1 MLMGR
6 SLRTTLDLMKA
17 PSNPVWTPQMTQ
29 MKEQYDKGVKERK
42 FEVGQQVYLRS
53 YQSRHEKWIP
63 GVILEKVGS
72 NTYRVHYGTGSRM
85 AHADQI
91 KKRVTFW
98 EEEEDP
104 QKGRRP
110 AGSGAPQPGRREGDS
125 RKESPRR
132 TARKRK
138 MTEKMKCYLAEKR
151 SRTDK
156 HLARIGLIRRRDPD
170 RKEAEG
176 IKRMEGGKV
185 HLLAVE
191 EADEHCT
198 RATDNHFGT
207 SRRGPT
213 ADLGVTPDPRGGGE
227 PPKFASALPTAG
239 GTDPG
244 GDRFANGELQ
254 VFNRREPRSEWV
266 IFSRS
271 APELP
276 EPCARRRV
284 RALGGDGELGPR
296 TGRDLRAAT
305 GRSGPHRAGF
315 ADVWGPARL
324 RQGPTKEVAAV
335 PWARTREPR

>member
-1 MLMGR
+1 
-6 SLRTTLDLMKA
+6 
-17 PSNPVWTPQMTQ
+17 
-29 MKEQYDKGVKERK
+29 
-42 FEVGQQVYLRS
+42 
-53 YQSRHEKWIP
+53 EKWIP

-98 EEEEDP
+98 EEEDDP
-104 QKGRRP
+104 QKGRMS
-110 AGSGAPQPGRREGDS
+110 AGSGAPKPGRREGDS
-125 RKESPRR
+125 RKDSPRR

-156 HLARIGLIRRRDPD
+156 HLASIGLIRKRDPD

-198 RATDNHFGT
+198 RATDIHFGT

-227 PPKFASALPTAG
+227 PPSSPVPSPPQVGQT
-239 GTDPG
+239 PIVC
-244 GDRFANGELQ
+244 DRFAIGELR
-254 VFNRREPRSEWV
+254 VFNRREPRSERV

-276 EPCARRRV
+276 EPCARRCV
-284 RALGGDGELGPR
+284 RALGVSEELVLRTDRDGLAGA
-296 TGRDLRAAT
+296 GRRC
-305 GRSGPHRAGF
+305 PHRAGL
-315 ADVWGPARL
+315 ADVRGRTRHPQWNPEGPQR
-324 RQGPTKEVAAV
+324 KEMAAV
-335 PWARTREPR
+335 KWARTRAP

>member
-1 MLMGR
+1 MRNGL
-6 SLRTTLDLMKA
+6 
-17 PSNPVWTPQMTQ
+17 
-29 MKEQYDKGVKERK
+29 
-42 FEVGQQVYLRS
+42 
-53 YQSRHEKWIP
+53 

-110 AGSGAPQPGRREGDS
+110 AGSGVPTPGRREMYS
-125 RKESPRR
+125 RKDSPRR

-156 HLARIGLIRRRDPD
+156 HLASICLIRRRDPD
-170 RKEAEG
+170 RKEAES
-176 IKRMEGGKV
+176 IKRMEVGKV

-198 RATDNHFGT
+198 RATDIHFGT
-207 SRRGPT
+207 SRRGST
-213 ADLGVTPDPRGGGE
+213 AGLGVTPDPRGGGE
-227 PPKFASALPTAG
+227 PPKFSGALPTAG
-239 GTDPG
+239 GADPG
-244 GDRFANGELQ
+244 GDRFANGELR
-254 VFNRREPRSEWV
+254 VFSRREPRSERV

-276 EPCARRRV
+276 EPCARRCV
-284 RALGGDGELGPR
+284 RALGVNEELVLRTDRDGLAGA
-296 TGRDLRAAT
+296 GRRC
-305 GRSGPHRAGF
+305 PHRAVTGL
-315 ADVWGPARL
+315 ADVRGRTRHPQWNPEGPQR
-324 RQGPTKEVAAV
+324 KEMAAV
-335 PWARTREPR
+335 KWARTRAP